1 MMQGTFSKK
10 TTSVNIGNGL
20 FLLLLI
26 VKRYSSSGKFSNDYN
41 SCTNCVLL
49 TCKGL
54 RRRHEG
60 SPTMAHRDNTTPE
73 TWHTKE
79 TDRGGG
85 GGRW

>member
-10 TTSVNIGNGL
+10 TTSVNIGNRL

-26 VKRYSSSGKFSNDYN
+26 VKRYSSSGTFSNYYKC
-41 SCTNCVLL
+41 CTNCVML

-54 RRRHEG
+54 RGRHEG
-60 SPTMAHRDNTTPE
+60 SPPMAHRDYTTPE
-73 TWHTKE
+73 AWHTKE
-79 TDRGGG
+79 TDRGSG